1 MVIPV
6 GNDNMFLPN
15 VVGKMRFPFNSW
27 SVIDGWM
34 ILTFTSMTFLRVK
47 PDYWNLWDS
56 CFGQFLA
63 FYHGTHR
70 QIGEI

>member
-1 MVIPV
+1 MVTLV

-34 ILTFTSMTFLRVK
+34 ILTFTSMKFLLVK
-47 PDYWNLWDS
+47 PYYWNLLDS

-63 FYHGTHR
+63 FYQGTHH